1 MPGNKIVF
9 TSLIFLLFFG
19 KFLSADLLAQN
30 PVQVSGIVRDEERK
44 PLPYAHIIIVNRQ
57 KGTVTDRNGMFSF
70 IGYPNDTIHVSSM
83 GFKTRDFVIP
93 ENIDVIHYPVD
104 VTLEK
109 DTVLIEEVTIFPW
122 KDYEEFKEVFLALD
136 LPMDDYDRAMA
147 NIALIKLWI
156 EMDDG
161 SDPAAS
167 FRHVMSQHH
176 HRTMYAGQ
184 LPPVNILNPVAWAR
198 FIKAL
203 REGQLKIE

>member
-1 MPGNKIVF
+1 M
-9 TSLIFLLFFG
+9 SSELQ
-19 KFLSADLLAQN
+19 AQD
-30 PVQVSGIVRDEERK
+30 PVQVSGIVRDEARN
-44 PLPYAHIIIVNRQ
+44 PLPFAHIIVVNRQ
-57 KGTVTDRNGMFSF
+57 KGTVSDRRGMFSF
-70 IGYPNDTIHVSSM
+70 IGYPNDTIQVSSM
-83 GFKTRDFVIP
+83 GFKTRQIVIP
-93 ENIDVIHYPVD
+93 DKIDVIHYPVD

-109 DTVLIEEVTIFPW
+109 DTILIEEVTIFPW

-161 SDPAAS
+161 ADPAAS
-167 FRHVMSQHH
+167 FRHAMRQHH
-176 HRTMYAGQ
+176 NRTIYAGQ
-184 LPPVNILNPVAWAR
+184 LPPTNILNPVAWAR